1 MTEPARPRFD
11 GLPPGESARVL
22 LLVDWITPL
31 AHDGAD
37 ALAPH
42 ALAAARCTARLKR
55 SLAASGVLA
64 VYANDNHG
72 LWRSDLRRLLAR
84 CRAAG
89 GVARE
94 IARLLAP
101 GPDDVAVLKPRHSA
115 FYETPLALLLAQVK
129 ARELVITGLA
139 SEWCVLFTAMD
150 AYVRGYRLVVPQDC
164 IASADPA
171 RHAQAV
177 DYLEGVLG
185 ADVAPAADGDGAD

>member
-1 MTEPARPRFD
+1 MSEPVRPRFD

-31 AHDGAD
+31 DHAGAD

-42 ALAAARCTARLKR
+42 ALAAARRTAALKR
-55 SLAASGVLA
+55 QLAREGVLA

-72 LWRSDLRRLLAR
+72 LWRSDLRTQLAR

-89 GVARE
+89 GAAAE
-94 IARLLAP
+94 IARRLAP
-101 GPDDVAVLKPRHSA
+101 RREDVAVLKPRHSA
-115 FYETPLALLLAQVK
+115 FYETPLALLLSQVK
-129 ARELVITGLA
+129 ARELIITGLA

-164 IASADPA
+164 IASADRA

-177 DYLEGVLG
+177 DYLQGVLG
-185 ADVAPAADGDGAD
+185 ADVAPAVDD